1 MKTITRLSLA
11 LSLSALA
18 GCTVAAI
25 APEPAGPTQD
35 AVLEQIRMM
44 AAPDQNLDTIE
55 FRAED
60 GCYWY
65 WYDGPVERTRLPVRT
80 PGGAPI
86 CQPGAV
92 PP

>member
-1 MKTITRLSLA
+1 MTEP
-11 LSLSALA
+11 
-18 GCTVAAI
+18 VAA
-25 APEPAGPTQD
+25 GPSED
-35 AVLEQIRMM
+35 AVLAEVRAM
-44 AAPDQNLDTIE
+44 ADPAQNLGTIE

-80 PGGAPI
+80 RAGSPI
-86 CQPGAV
+86 CQPGSV